1 MNLRAIRRLRRQLAS
16 DVATTAEIV
25 RSRHPYRAPSVCQ
38 TEIDPRLL
46 RGFCRLTSAVFVEM
60 SPRQVLLGGQLFAVR
75 MSTKNEADVVSA
87 AEKNRQQ
94 PWGRIQPTPELIR
107 SAGAPTSRQSS
118 ATASADSAAKT
129 PNV

>member
-1 MNLRAIRRLRRQLAS
+1 LQSNVDQ
-16 DVATTAEIV
+16 E
-25 RSRHPYRAPSVCQ
+25 Q
-38 TEIDPRLL
+38 
-46 RGFCRLTSAVFVEM
+46 
-60 SPRQVLLGGQLFAVR
+60 
-75 MSTKNEADVVSA
+75 ADVVTA
-87 AEKNRQQ
+87 VEPTRQQ